1 MLEEVR
7 KLSFTLYR
15 CRNQKGEILVMGL
28 EFVNPENAPAPAANY
43 SNLAIVP
50 AGYRL
55 LVIAGQIGNLSDG
68 SIVDGLEAQYEQ
80 SISNINAI
88 VASEG
93 GDSTNIAR
101 ITVFLAEKPSARD
114 RITAAMQKHFPSGRP
129 AMSWIY
135 VSELFSP
142 EVKIEIEAIAA
153 VP

>member
-1 MLEEVR
+1 
-7 KLSFTLYR
+7 
-15 CRNQKGEILVMGL
+15 MGL
-28 EFVNPENAPAPAANY
+28 EFVNPEEAPAPAANY

-68 SIVDGLEAQYEQ
+68 SIVNGLEAQYEQ
-80 SISNINAI
+80 AISNINAI

-101 ITVFLAEKPSARD
+101 ITVFLVEKPRARNM
-114 RITAAMQKHFPSGRP
+114 ITEAMQRHFPSGPP

-142 EVKIEIEAIAA
+142 DVKVEIEAIAA

>member
-1 MLEEVR
+1 
-7 KLSFTLYR
+7 
-15 CRNQKGEILVMGL
+15 MGL

-114 RITAAMQKHFPSGRP
+114 MIAAAMKKHFPSGPP

>member
-1 MLEEVR
+1 
-7 KLSFTLYR
+7 
-15 CRNQKGEILVMGL
+15 MGL
-28 EFVNPENAPAPAANY
+28 KFVNPQGAPPPAANY

-55 LVIAGQIGNLSDG
+55 LVIAGQIGNLADG
-68 SIVDGLEAQYEQ
+68 SIVNGLEAQYEQ
-80 SISNINAI
+80 AISNINAI

-93 GDSTNIAR
+93 GDSTSIAK

-114 RITAAMQKHFPSGRP
+114 MITAAMQRHFPSGPP

-135 VSELFSP
+135 VSELFRP
-142 EVKIEIEAIAA
+142 DVKVEIEAIAS

>member
-1 MLEEVR
+1 MCIR
-7 KLSFTLYR
+7 DR
-15 CRNQKGEILVMGL
+15 
-28 EFVNPENAPAPAANY
+28 NY

-68 SIVDGLEAQYEQ
+68 SIVEGLEAQYEQ
-80 SISNINAI
+80 AISNINAI

-101 ITVFLAEKPSARD
+101 ITVFLAEKPNEGDKIA
-114 RITAAMQKHFPSGRP
+114 AAMERNFPSVRP
-129 AMSWIY
+129 AMSWVY
-135 VSELFSP
+135 VSELFRP
-142 EVKIEIEAIAA
+142 DVKVEIEAIAA